1 MHVSLTTELLVTPP
15 LSTVNF
21 NLDLYWVLTSKSS
34 IKKQVPPENTLDER
48 LGLLPMLILYEMC
61 SYTIHFLEMFTEK
74 GGNIYIKTIFKKLIS
89 TGTIVCSQ
97 PTPAINFSRFPSV
110 TAYVLRAPSS
120 QPIGVLSGQLLKISA
135 LELPDHEFP
144 QLKWTNWQPS

>member
-1 MHVSLTTELLVTPP
+1 MSRQFT
-15 LSTVNF
+15 
-21 NLDLYWVLTSKSS
+21 
-34 IKKQVPPENTLDER
+34 
-48 LGLLPMLILYEMC
+48 
-61 SYTIHFLEMFTEK
+61 LEMFTERGK
-74 GGNIYIKTIFKKLIS
+74 IYILKYIKIIFKKLIS